1 MDSNNQLQNSLNEL
15 EILNERIKAIEQDLR
30 LIEGMLENMESLFT
44 KFLRRFVQLNE
55 YSKKMNIEEI
65 QD

>member
-1 MDSNNQLQNSLNEL
+1 MDGNERPQISLNEL
-15 EILNERIKAIEQDLR
+15 EIINERIKAINEHLS
-30 LIEGMLENMESLFT
+30 LMEGMLENMQSLFG

-55 YSKKMNIEEI
+55 YSKKMNIDNI